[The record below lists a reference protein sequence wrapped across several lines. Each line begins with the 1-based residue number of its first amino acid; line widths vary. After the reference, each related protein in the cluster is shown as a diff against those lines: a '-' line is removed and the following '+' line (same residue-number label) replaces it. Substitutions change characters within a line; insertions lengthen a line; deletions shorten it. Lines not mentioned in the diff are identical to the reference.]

1 MKIEG
6 PLFSQKAS
14 KQLGHLL
21 TYKNYGKRN
30 ILTKYSKPGDVKPF
44 TKSASQSQMR
54 TIYGEAVEAW
64 RNLPENEKNQYR
76 IIAKSK
82 KYSGYNIFMKEYF
95 TTHPIVSDLSYYGQ
109 RIHGIFV
116 YGKI

>member
-6 PLFSQKAS
+6 PLHSEKAS
-14 KQLGHLL
+14 KQLGHVIVFK
-21 TYKNYGKRN
+21 TYSNRN
-30 ILTKYSKPGDVKPF
+30 LATSYSKPGSVKPF
-44 TKSASQSQMR
+44 TKSATQLQMR